1 MIRVVYDGE
10 CPFCVA
16 YTKYARLK
24 ERHGE
29 VDLINARENPD
40 LMADYAAKGYEID
53 ESFIVEVEGET
64 LTHGAAMAYIHSQ
77 LAPKWTGLP
86 FIANAK
92 FLNTIYPALRGTRNL
107 TLRVLGRK
115 QIHNTGKH
123 NRAA

>member
-16 YTKYARLK
+16 YTKYTRLK

-29 VDLINARENPD
+29 VELINAREHPA
-40 LMADYAAKGYEID
+40 LMADYAARGHEVD
-53 ESFIVEVEGET
+53 ESFIVEVEGEI
-64 LTHGAAMAYIHSQ
+64 LTHGAAMTYIHSQ

-92 FLNTIYPALRGTRNL
+92 LLNMVYPALRGTRNL
-107 TLRVLGRK
+107 TLRLLGRR
-115 QIHNTGKH
+115 QIRPKTEE
-123 NRAA
+123 NRAT